1 MSFLPPEGGSHPPSR
16 FALRRG
22 RPDVEVAS
30 GFSRKAVAGVRL
42 PPEGGSREN
51 ARGLRVRVMIS
62 TGEPS
67 GDMYAAELARRI
79 RAREPAAVIT
89 GFGGER
95 LRAAGADLLG
105 DFSGLSVTGLLEVA
119 RVLPRTYAMFRRLVA
134 AARRDRPDVFVAVDF
149 PDFNFRLAAAIR
161 RLGVPI
167 VYYIS
172 PQLWAWRPGRMK
184 TMRALAD
191 RVLVIFPFEEQIYRD
206 AGVPGAVGR
215 ASAPRRHAAAA
226 AEGPARPHLGA
237 VGRGAD
243 RRAAAGQPPQRSA
256 GDSARPRGCGKPHP
270 GPAARRAVRRRP
282 RPAHFRRSAWRRW
295 ARFRA
300 RRPSCSTGRPTSSCR
315 LPTSLSSLRGRSPC
329 RPRSTSVRW
338 WWCTACRLSPT
349 GSAGRS
355 SASAPSPWPT
365 WSPESRVVP
374 ELIQDDFTPES
385 VAAEALD
392 ILTNRARAAGMRE
405 DLRKVR
411 LRLGTPGASDRAA
424 QAVLE
429 VARHGRAT
437 GLR

>member
-1 MSFLPPEGGSHPPSR
+1 
-16 FALRRG
+16 
-22 RPDVEVAS
+22 
-30 GFSRKAVAGVRL
+30 
-42 PPEGGSREN
+42 
-51 ARGLRVRVMIS
+51 MIS
-62 TGEPS
+62 CGEPS

-172 PQLWAWRPGRMK
+172 PQLWAWRPRRMK

-206 AGVPGAVGR
+206 AGVPVQWVGHPLLDVMPRPQPKDLLAPTLGLSAAAPIVALLPGSRRNEVR
-215 ASAPRRHAAAA
+215 AILPGLAAAA
-226 AEGPARPHLGA
+226 
-237 VGRGAD
+237 
-243 RRAAAGQPPQRSA
+243 RRI
-256 GDSARPRGCGKPHP
+256 
-270 GPAARRAVRRRP
+270 
-282 RPAHFRRSAWRRW
+282 
-295 ARFRA
+295 RA
-300 RRPSCSTGRPTSSCR
+300 R
-315 LPTSLSSLRGRSPC
+315 LPDVQFAVARAPHISDDLLAPLGSIPGAPPIVLDGQADELLQIADVALVASGTVTVQAALHECPM
-329 RPRSTSVRW
+329 VVVY
-338 WWCTACRLSPT
+338 RLSPLT
-349 GSAGRS
+349 YRLGRPFVRVS
-355 SASAPSPWPT
+355 TFAMANLVA
-365 WSPESRVVP
+365 ESRVVP

-405 DLRKVR
+405 DLRNVR